1 MVKNKNLTVRF
12 LQIKGGYVVT
22 YVIGDYNRKGGVGKT
37 SSIINIAC
45 QMALEGKRVL
55 LIDGDSQMNLSQF
68 FFEEDDTIFN
78 PDTGKIREGVDT
90 LYETLE
96 EDLNIF
102 NVIQTKE
109 YSARR
114 KWKNKFKKIG
124 LKIDVVL
131 GSSDMDYYGPD
142 ENSIDILRK
151 KLDLLDGF
159 YDYIFIDFPPAH
171 NLVTMMYLVACDY
184 IIVPMHLA
192 KGSSING
199 YFDVIDKC
207 KEARKEYANKNLRVL
222 GLFYINVQ
230 MYKNDQSSTWNESK
244 EDGTKDELE
253 MFDTLIRHDYRST
266 QISELNQ
273 SPVCICC
280 PSSDVSEDYSHLAKE
295 IEKRI
300 KKQRGE

>member
-1 MVKNKNLTVRF
+1 MPNGIAGK
-12 LQIKGGYVVT
+12 KGAFDRWGFSDEF
-22 YVIGDYNRKGGVGKT
+22 I
-37 SSIINIAC
+37 SI
-45 QMALEGKRVL
+45 
-55 LIDGDSQMNLSQF
+55 
-68 FFEEDDTIFN
+68 FFEEDDAIFN

-90 LYETLE
+90 LYETLV

-142 ENSIDILRK
+142 ENGIDILKK

-207 KEARKEYANKNLRVL
+207 KEARKEYGNRNLRVL

-230 MYKNDQSSTWNESK
+230 MYKMISQ
-244 EDGTKDELE
+244 
-253 MFDTLIRHDYRST
+253 IRGMR
-266 QISELNQ
+266 
-273 SPVCICC
+273 
-280 PSSDVSEDYSHLAKE
+280 A
-295 IEKRI
+295 EKMGQ
-300 KKQRGE
+300 KMN

>member
-1 MVKNKNLTVRF
+1 MA
-12 LQIKGGYVVT
+12 

-45 QMALEGKRVL
+45 QMALQGKRVL

-68 FFEEDDTIFN
+68 FFEEDDAIFN

-90 LYETLE
+90 LYETLV

-142 ENSIDILRK
+142 ENGIDILK
-151 KLDLLDGF
+151 KSWIYLT
-159 YDYIFIDFPPAH
+159 DFM
-171 NLVTMMYLVACDY
+171 TTYL
-184 IIVPMHLA
+184 
-192 KGSSING
+192 
-199 YFDVIDKC
+199 
-207 KEARKEYANKNLRVL
+207 
-222 GLFYINVQ
+222 
-230 MYKNDQSSTWNESK
+230 
-244 EDGTKDELE
+244 
-253 MFDTLIRHDYRST
+253 
-266 QISELNQ
+266 
-273 SPVCICC
+273 
-280 PSSDVSEDYSHLAKE
+280 
-295 IEKRI
+295 
-300 KKQRGE
+300 

>member
-1 MVKNKNLTVRF
+1 MA
-12 LQIKGGYVVT
+12 

-45 QMALEGKRVL
+45 QMALQGKRVL

-68 FFEEDDTIFN
+68 FFEEDDAIFN

-90 LYETLE
+90 LYETLV

-142 ENSIDILRK
+142 ENGEKTGVTILATMNG
-151 KLDLLDGF
+151 DGLKSRTCV
-159 YDYIFIDFPPAH
+159 D
-171 NLVTMMYLVACDY
+171 
-184 IIVPMHLA
+184 
-192 KGSSING
+192 
-199 YFDVIDKC
+199 
-207 KEARKEYANKNLRVL
+207 
-222 GLFYINVQ
+222 
-230 MYKNDQSSTWNESK
+230 SSTSDEVTFEYIKGREHAPKGVDWDKAVSHWK
-244 EDGTKDELE
+244 ERDSRSRCDMGER
-253 MFDTLIRHDYRST
+253 TLQCT
-266 QISELNQ
+266 
-273 SPVCICC
+273 
-280 PSSDVSEDYSHLAKE
+280 
-295 IEKRI
+295 
-300 KKQRGE
+300 GM